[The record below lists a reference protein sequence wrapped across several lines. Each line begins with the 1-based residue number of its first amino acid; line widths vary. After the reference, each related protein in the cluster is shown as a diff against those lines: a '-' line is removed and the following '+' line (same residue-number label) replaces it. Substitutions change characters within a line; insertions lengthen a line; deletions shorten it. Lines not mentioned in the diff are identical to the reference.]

1 MYTKYLTNTVFESN
15 IDGVIVA
22 LGGKTSDV
30 GDTMLTGKVASTEFN
45 STIVMFL
52 FVCIMNLLIIP
63 ATPTLNSRN

>member
-30 GDTMLTGKVASTEFN
+30 GDTMLTGKVASVLCSN
-45 STIVMFL
+45 SMIV
-52 FVCIMNLLIIP
+52 
-63 ATPTLNSRN
+63 